1 MAMSQKEI
9 ENLLKAALPDA
20 ACTVTPL
27 DDGRNEHFAA
37 TIVSAQ
43 FVGKTRIEQHK
54 MVHAALGGAV
64 GTRLHALQLETRT
77 PPQESPAT

>member
-1 MAMSQKEI
+1 MMAMTQKEI
-9 ENLLKAALPDA
+9 ERRLKAALPDA
-20 ACTVTPL
+20 ELAVMPL

-54 MVHAALGGAV
+54 MVYAALGGAM
-64 GTRLHALQLETRT
+64 GRDLHALQLETR
-77 PPQESPAT
+77 PPEV